1 MRPTVQKAGA
11 LAVPRQRGLVRQVSP
26 VWRRRLRPWL
36 LLVPAG
42 VFVLLAF
49 AYPLVEVVRLSLRSS
64 FTGEFAGLQNF
75 RNLFL
80 DPTFPLALRHNGL
93 LLLAVPV
100 LTFWAVVL
108 AIFLFEAMRGWR
120 LYRVLI
126 FLPVTVAIPVVGGV
140 WSFLL
145 EKNGGVNSILRSL
158 GLGAAAPDWLG
169 NPDLA
174 LWSVLGVIVWSQL
187 GFGVVLFLARL
198 LSIPPELF
206 EAARLDGARSWRL
219 HRYVTVPQLK
229 GILQFYVVL
238 MTITIMSWIFGYVFV
253 MTGGGPAD
261 ATIVAELY
269 IYREAFTYNQIGI
282 ASAGALVLL
291 ASVLIFIFLF
301 FRFTGREEVA

>member
-1 MRPTVQKAGA
+1 
-11 LAVPRQRGLVRQVSP
+11 
-26 VWRRRLRPWL
+26 LRPWL

-42 VFVLLAF
+42 AFVLLTF

-64 FTGEFAGLQNF
+64 FGGGFAGLQNF
-75 RNLFL
+75 RNLIL
-80 DPTFPLALRHNGL
+80 DPTFTLALKHNGL
-93 LLLAVPV
+93 LLLAVPLLTV
-100 LTFWAVVL
+100 LAVVL
-108 AIFLFEAMRGWR
+108 AIFLFEGMRGWR

-145 EKNGGVNSILRSL
+145 ERNGGVNSILRSL
-158 GLGAAAPDWLG
+158 GLGGGLDWLG
-169 NPDLA
+169 DPDLA

-219 HRYVTVPQLK
+219 HRHVTVPQLK
-229 GILQFYVVL
+229 GILQFYIVL
-238 MTITIMSWIFGYVFV
+238 ITITIMSWIFGYVFV
-253 MTGGGPAD
+253 ITGGGPAD
-261 ATIVAELY
+261 ATIVTELY
-269 IYREAFTYNQIGI
+269 IYRKAFAYNQIGI
-282 ASAGALVLL
+282 ASAAALILL
-291 ASVLIFIFLF
+291 ASVLAFIFLF

>member
-1 MRPTVQKAGA
+1 MAA
-11 LAVPRQRGLVRQVSP
+11 LPR
-26 VWRRRLRPWL
+26 
-36 LLVPAG
+36 A
-42 VFVLLAF
+42 
-49 AYPLVEVVRLSLRSS
+49 
-64 FTGEFAGLQNF
+64 
-75 RNLFL
+75 
-80 DPTFPLALRHNGL
+80 H
-93 LLLAVPV
+93 
-100 LTFWAVVL
+100 
-108 AIFLFEAMRGWR
+108 
-120 LYRVLI
+120 
-126 FLPVTVAIPVVGGV
+126 PVVGGV

-145 EKNGGVNSILRSL
+145 EKNGGINSILRSL

-261 ATIVAELY
+261 ATVVAELY

-291 ASVLIFIFLF
+291 ASVLVFIFLF

>member
-1 MRPTVQKAGA
+1 MRPTIQQAGA
-11 LAVPRQRGLVRQVSP
+11 VAVPCARGLGRRIPP

-42 VFVLLAF
+42 LFVLLTF
-49 AYPLVEVVRLSLRSS
+49 AYPLVEVARLSLRSS
-64 FTGEFAGLQNF
+64 FSGEFAGLENF

-80 DPTFPLALRHNGL
+80 DPTYPLALKHNGM
-93 LLLAVPV
+93 LLLAVPILTV
-100 LTFWAVVL
+100 LAVVL
-108 AIFLFEAMRGWR
+108 AIFLFEGMRGWR
-120 LYRVLI
+120 LYRVLV

-158 GLGAAAPDWLG
+158 GLGGIALDWLG
-169 NPDLA
+169 DQDLA
-174 LWSVLGVIVWSQL
+174 LWSVLAVIVWSQL

-238 MTITIMSWIFGYVFV
+238 MTITMMSWIFAYVFV
-253 MTGGGPAD
+253 MTSGGPAD
-261 ATIVAELY
+261 ATVVAELY
-269 IYREAFTYNQIGI
+269 IYRQAFTYNQIGI
-282 ASAGALVLL
+282 ASAAALILL
-291 ASVLIFIFLF
+291 ASVLVFISLF
-301 FRFTGREEVA
+301 FRLTGREEVA

>member
-1 MRPTVQKAGA
+1 MRPTVQQAGA
-11 LAVPRQRGLVRQVSP
+11 LAVPRPRDLIRRLPP

-75 RNLFL
+75 RNLAL
-80 DPTFPLALRHNGL
+80 DPTFPLALKHNGL

-100 LTFWAVVL
+100 LTFLAVVL

-158 GLGAAAPDWLG
+158 GLGAVAPDWLG

-229 GILQFYVVL
+229 GIVQFYVVL

-269 IYREAFTYNQIGI
+269 LYREAFTYNQIGI

-291 ASVLIFIFLF
+291 ASVLVFIFLF
-301 FRFTGREEVA
+301 FRFTGREENA